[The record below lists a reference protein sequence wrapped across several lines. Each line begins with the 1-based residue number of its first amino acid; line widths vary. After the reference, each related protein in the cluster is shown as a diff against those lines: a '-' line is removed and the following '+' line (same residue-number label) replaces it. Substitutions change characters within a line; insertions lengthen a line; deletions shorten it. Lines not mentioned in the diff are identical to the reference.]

1 MLLVFITINCT
12 VSVCQYWT
20 QTAVIQFV
28 IAILKVHCSYAQ
40 FIITRSRL
48 RGAGIYMRIGMPHW
62 ICREVSAPV
71 GVCCLMSLPPL
82 LNSGLW
88 LLQNQT
94 GSVRRFLEFETTTK
108 NPGNH
113 VETFAGVLAVK
124 LDMGIWCTKH
134 VTAMLNLWSWFVVKI
149 WTDGWIKIWKFT
161 AVLVYLIW
169 IFVFYSSI
177 FRKVRLY
184 TREAKLFCASKRSAH
199 VNKCEFEHLPN
210 IESHFLF

>member
-1 MLLVFITINCT
+1 MPIICAVLTFNNKHWTAISNFNNSALILRQHPVPGKGRGGVLSCS
-12 VSVCQYWT
+12 SVQ
-20 QTAVIQFV
+20 
-28 IAILKVHCSYAQ
+28 L
-40 FIITRSRL
+40 IITRPCL
-48 RGAGIYMRIGMPHW
+48 RRAGIYMRIGMPHW

-82 LNSGLW
+82 LNSALW

-149 WTDGWIKIWKFT
+149 WTDGRIKVWKFT
-161 AVLVYLIW
+161 AVPVYWIW
-169 IFVFYSSI
+169 IFIFYSSI
-177 FRKVRLY
+177 FRKVKLY
-184 TREAKLFCASKRSAH
+184 SRVAKFCARL
-199 VNKCEFEHLPN
+199 NGQRT
-210 IESHFLF
+210 